1 MNTVP
6 IVALDVPDEPKAL
19 ALVRRLGDACDFYK
33 IGGEL
38 FTACGPSVVDAVRRE
53 GKRVFLDLKFHDIP
67 NTVRAAS
74 RSAAT
79 CGASLMT
86 VHAVGGQSMVQA
98 AVEGAGDQCGVLAV
112 TVLTSMDGQ
121 ALSESLGRRVTS
133 VSDEVA
139 RLAMV
144 AEAAGAHGVVCS
156 GQEAARVVADHSG
169 KLATLVPGVRL
180 RGDSA
185 QDQSRVVT
193 PRDAAQAGAT
203 YVVLGRTVTAAADP
217 VDAMRQV
224 LAELSVPQAVL
235 TLSNQRGL
243 TPGSDPGV

>member
-1 MNTVP
+1 MNPIP
-6 IVALDVPDEPKAL
+6 IVALDVPDEQTAL

-33 IGGEL
+33 IGSEL

-79 CGASLMT
+79 CGAALIT
-86 VHAVGGQSMVQA
+86 VHAIGGQSMVQA
-98 AVEGAGDQCGVLAV
+98 AVEGAGSQCAVLAV
-112 TVLTSMDGQ
+112 TVLTSMDGR
-121 ALSESLGRRVTS
+121 ALSEAIGRRVES
-133 VSDEVA
+133 LPDEVA
-139 RLAMV
+139 RLAV
-144 AEAAGAHGVVCS
+144 IAEAAGARGVVCS
-156 GQEAARVVADHSG
+156 GQECARIVADHSG
-169 KLATLVPGVRL
+169 RLATLVPGVRL
-180 RGDSA
+180 RGDAA

-217 VDAMRQV
+217 VDAMGRV
-224 LAELSVPQAVL
+224 IAELSGTGAPSA
-235 TLSNQRGL
+235 
-243 TPGSDPGV
+243 

>member
-1 MNTVP
+1 MANVSP
-6 IVALDVPDEPKAL
+6 IAIVALDVPDEQAAL
-19 ALVRRLGDACDFYK
+19 ALVRRLGDACQFYK

-38 FTACGPSVVDAVRRE
+38 FTACGPSVVDVVRRE

-74 RSAAT
+74 RSAAAA
-79 CGASLMT
+79 GASLIT

-98 AVEGAGDQCGVLAV
+98 AVEGAGTQCGVLAV
-112 TVLTSMDGQ
+112 TVLTSLDGR
-121 ALSESLGRRVTS
+121 ALSEAMGRRVDS

-139 RLAMV
+139 RLAV
-144 AEAAGAHGVVCS
+144 IAEGAGAHGVVCS

-169 KLATLVPGVRL
+169 RLATLVPGVRL
-180 RGDSA
+180 QGDSV

-217 VDAMRQV
+217 VAAMERAR
-224 LAELSVPQAVL
+224 AELLIPSP
-235 TLSNQRGL
+235 
-243 TPGSDPGV
+243 